1 MSKTFHHEMM
11 RALDAETYEG
21 RTIPAR
27 THYAMRQALRKANMR
42 GAAIASDKE
51 LAKAT
56 LAELGRSY

>member
-1 MSKTFHHEMM
+1 MSKTFHHDMM

-21 RTIPAR
+21 RTIPAK

-42 GAAIASDKE
+42 GAPIMNDKA

-56 LAELGRSY
+56 FEELAR